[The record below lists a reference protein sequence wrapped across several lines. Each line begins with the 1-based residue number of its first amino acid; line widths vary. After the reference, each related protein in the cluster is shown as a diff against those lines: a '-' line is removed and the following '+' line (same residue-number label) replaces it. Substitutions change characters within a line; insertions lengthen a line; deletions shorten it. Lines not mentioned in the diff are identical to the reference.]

1 MSIKV
6 WDEIPVKEHDRGLQL
21 LIISEKGREGL
32 PFSLTL
38 FVNSSDNFAY
48 IIQVY
53 IMPNMLS
60 HGIMNIT

>member
-6 WDEIPVKEHDRGLQL
+6 WDEIPVKEHNRGLQL

-48 IIQVY
+48 IIY
-53 IMPNMLS
+53 NLLFILYLLF
-60 HGIMNIT
+60 II